1 MAKSNKML
9 GHKDDNFTQVQEY
22 RKWKSVDQSRIAF
35 RIRSE
40 TVDEVRGNFKDKWKR
55 KGGEAALACQ
65 ECPSGLMETQSHCV
79 TCPKW
84 QDIRMGLDM
93 NKIEDLVTF
102 FQRFLTE
109 KVKCRTGSQGAAQQV
124 SSV

>member
-1 MAKSNKML
+1 MVDLNDDEIPALSIKKAIFNHHYQELQEQVAKSKTML
-9 GHKDDNFTQVQEY
+9 SHKDV
-22 RKWKSVDQSRIAF
+22 
-35 RIRSE
+35 
-40 TVDEVRGNFKDKWKR
+40 
-55 KGGEAALACQ
+55 Q

-109 KVKCRTGSQGAAQQV
+109 KVKGRTGSLGAAQQV
-124 SSV
+124 SCVTKG

>member
-1 MAKSNKML
+1 ML
-9 GHKDDNFTQVQEY
+9 SHKEDDFTKVQEY
-22 RKWKSVDQSRIAF
+22 MKWKSVDQSRTAF

-40 TVDEVRGNFKDKWKR
+40 MVDEVRGNFKDKWKR

-65 ECPSGLMETQSHCV
+65 ECPSGMMETQSHCD

-84 QDIRMGLDM
+84 EDIRTGLDM
-93 NKIEDLVTF
+93 NKLEDMVTF

-109 KVKCRTGSQGAAQQV
+109 RVKGRTGSLGAAQQV